1 MFKIHIVVN
10 MIDHIMNMLCYF
22 KCALYLINRSSVETE
37 VTAFGEII
45 WPEEPLH
52 FIWKQVYGLGR
63 EYKARSL
70 SGFVQQFYKETP
82 CSELPGS
89 LRPFWLYGVWN
100 KIKQIPCYFI
110 LTWKW
115 FLNDHLGCSF
125 PLLIVVFFH
134 LNYCSASPQKPAEY
148 WPIVRRQSHIEIIAA
163 LLRLA
168 LFMDLA
174 IIRS

>member
-1 MFKIHIVVN
+1 MH
-10 MIDHIMNMLCYF
+10 
-22 KCALYLINRSSVETE
+22 LIFDQQVFHRNWSCS
-37 VTAFGEII
+37 IWWNYMI
-45 WPEEPLH
+45 WPERPLH
-52 FIWKQVYGLGR
+52 FIWKQVCGLGR
-63 EYKARSL
+63 ECKARIL
-70 SGFVQQFYKETP
+70 SGFVQQFYKATS

-100 KIKQIPCYFI
+100 KIKQIPCSFI

-125 PLLIVVFFH
+125 PLLIAVFFH

-168 LFMDLA
+168 LFMGLA
-174 IIRS
+174 IIRT